1 MTTLIDLPE
10 YKGTSAPP
18 TAPSGGGVNSLDAL
32 YARNPGTVN
41 ATGGLISA
49 PAQAT
54 AAQTRPSTT
63 ATAERAVATGAKATG
78 FEALTQD
85 TPDAELASSQ
95 LNKITS
101 QDSPLIKRARQ
112 EGLVNANRRG
122 LLNSSIAAGAAEG
135 AIVDRATPLAQQN
148 AQILQQQRLQNQ
160 TDTNRSREVS
170 SGRETDVSV
179 FNAGQSNDTSR
190 LNAQLGTDI
199 ARRNADAADEMARLD
214 AQMQTAVSQGNAEL
228 ANQVRIR
235 QAELQQ
241 QVNLENA
248 AAQNRSREQVLAINA
263 DLNKQFLANTGAI
276 DLATIQGRFEQLI
289 SSNATA
295 GNLYSAYFN
304 SIAQVMANKE
314 IPPDRVAQS
323 IQVQQQLLESGLRLI
338 DQLNGLQ
345 LGSAIAGP
353 TIVTSGQ
360 GAGTAITALP
370 PGVSPTSA
378 QGQAQTVQG
387 TVRLGNADLPAGTTA
402 KQVSGKPGGAG
413 IYDVFDPSGNKI
425 GILKPGGKNG
435 IYVPNK

>member
-1 MTTLIDLPE
+1 MTTLIDLPTYE
-10 YKGTSAPP
+10 APTQP
-18 TAPSGGGVNSLDAL
+18 TTVAPTNVPSVAPTGGANSLDAL
-32 YARNPGTVN
+32 YARSPGTVN
-41 ATGGLISA
+41 ATAGLIDS
-49 PAQAT
+49 P
-54 AAQTRPSTT
+54 
-63 ATAERAVATGAKATG
+63 AKATSAKVEPTKQ
-78 FEALTQD
+78 FDALTQE

-148 AQILQQQRLQNQ
+148 AQILQQQRLTNQ
-160 TDTNRSREVS
+160 ASTNQSRE
-170 SGRETDVSV
+170 
-179 FNAGQSNDTSR
+179 FNASQQNERDR
-190 LNAQLGTDI
+190 LQAQLD
-199 ARRNADAADEMARLD
+199 
-214 AQMQTAVSQGNAEL
+214 TAVSQGNAEL

-235 QAELQQ
+235 QAELDQ

-248 AAQNRSREQVLAINA
+248 AATNRQREQVLAINA

-295 GNLYSAYFN
+295 GNLYAAYFN

-338 DQLNGLQ
+338 DQLNGLK
-345 LGSAIAGP
+345 LGSAIGGP

-360 GAGTAITALP
+360 GEGTAITAVP
-370 PGVSPTSA
+370 QGAAPGSVPIA
-378 QGQAQTVQG
+378 QG
-387 TVRLGNADLPAGTTA
+387 TVRIGNADLPAGTTA
-402 KQVSGKPGGAG
+402 KQISGKPGGAG
-413 IYDVFDPSGNKI
+413 IYQVFNAEGVQI

-435 IYVPNK
+435 VYVPGGK

>member
-1 MTTLIDLPE
+1 MTTLIDLPT
-10 YKGTSAPP
+10 YNTTSTTAGSPPPAP
-18 TAPSGGGVNSLDAL
+18 TAPSQGGANNLDAL

-41 ATGGLISA
+41 ATAGLIDTA
-49 PAQAT
+49 AQAT
-54 AAQTRPSTT
+54 SAKVEPTKQFT
-63 ATAERAVATGAKATG
+63 AT
-78 FEALTQD
+78 TQE
-85 TPDAELASSQ
+85 TPEGELASSQ

-112 EGLVNANRRG
+112 EGLVTANRRG

-148 AQILQQQRLQNQ
+148 AQILQNQRLTNQ
-160 TDTNRSREVS
+160 ADTNRAGE
-170 SGRETDVSV
+170 
-179 FNAGQSNDTSR
+179 FNATQANERDR
-190 LNAQLGTDI
+190 LQAQLD
-199 ARRNADAADEMARLD
+199 
-214 AQMQTAVSQGNAEL
+214 TAVSQGNAEL
-228 ANQVRIR
+228 ANQIRIR
-235 QAELQQ
+235 QGEFQQ

-276 DLATIQGRFEQLI
+276 DLATIQGRYEQLI

-295 GNLYSAYFN
+295 GNLYAAYFG

-345 LGSAIAGP
+345 LGTAIGGP
-353 TIVTSGQ
+353 QIVTSGT
-360 GAGTAITALP
+360 GEGTAITAVP
-370 PGVSPTSA
+370 AGAAPGSTPIA
-378 QGQAQTVQG
+378 QG
-387 TVRLGNADLPAGTTA
+387 TVKVGNANLPAGTTT

-413 IYDVFDPSGNKI
+413 TYQVFDASGNQI
-425 GILKPGGKNG
+425 GILRPGGKNG
-435 IYVPNK
+435 IYVPGGK